1 MPRPLPLPGTETDGS
16 VTLSGTLRFEASP
29 AQYTE
34 HPCDVEINKLTSEPC
49 ARPSEGKVT
58 KIRNTTTLLP
68 WAWIWTLYPGPVLD
82 VRDQHSQSGFHCV
95 PQELV
100 CLPLLCLAQLYQLL
114 LLFQHTGEP
123 SVALGHKMQ
132 YQLTAITPKHVGRRT
147 GETQR
152 LGSLGYGLRCPAM
165 GRHELQGCC
174 QDAVLQ
180 LLLTLIVLLLLAA
193 LVCVPGG

>member
-82 VRDQHSQSGFHCV
+82 VRDQHSQSGFHRV

-100 CLPLLCLAQLYQLL
+100 CLPLPGRGKRKQCRWVKSMGSVLPV
-114 LLFQHTGEP
+114 P
-123 SVALGHKMQ
+123 SA
-132 YQLTAITPKHVGRRT
+132 GRRSAVPDAGLT
-147 GETQR
+147 TAVRHRR
-152 LGSLGYGLRCPAM
+152 LRFGPIGAGGLLSATLFGSAWIGLLGT
-165 GRHELQGCC
+165 
-174 QDAVLQ
+174 AVGPESLD
-180 LLLTLIVLLLLAA
+180 
-193 LVCVPGG
+193 P